1 MFIFYDILFILFCLL
16 YVPHVIIRRKWH
28 NRFMNRFGFFKAD
41 EKKIFEGKKNIWIH
55 AVSVGEVLAVLDIIQ
70 DLKKIYPHHRIVCST
85 VTITGY
91 KLALEK
97 LSKKDAVIY
106 APFDFSLVV
115 KKYIRFIKPVI
126 YIATETEIWP
136 NLFHF
141 LKKMNVP
148 IIIIN
153 GRISTKSFKK
163 YRLIKFFMRPVLS
176 CVSTFCMQSYAD
188 LHRIKCLG
196 ADETRGKMVGNLK
209 FATVEHLN
217 VEEKYTGFDSD
228 NDLLIAGSTHPG
240 EEEMIINVYKKLVA
254 EFKNLR
260 LVIVPRHIERAEEI
274 SQIVQNEELKPVSY
288 SELKKDKL
296 SADHVLVV
304 DQIGILKNLYFKAK
318 LVFVGKSFKVGGAQ
332 NMIEPLAFGKPTFVG
347 PRTENFTDVMRIF
360 LEEKVIF
367 QVETPD
373 EMTEAMRG
381 VLAYP
386 EIADE
391 LGLKAKA
398 VIERNLGAKEK
409 TIKAIRYLMDVSLV

>member
-1 MFIFYDILFILFCLL
+1 
-16 YVPHVIIRRKWH
+16 
-28 NRFMNRFGFFKAD
+28 MNRFGLFKAD
-41 EKKIFEGKKNIWIH
+41 EEKVFKGKKNIWIH

-70 DLKKIYPHHRIVCST
+70 DLKKIYPHHQIVCST

-106 APFDFSLVV
+106 APFDFSVVV
-115 KKYIRFIKPVI
+115 KKYIRLIKPVI

-136 NLFHF
+136 NLFYF
-141 LKKMNVP
+141 LKKNNVP
-148 IIIIN
+148 VIIIN

-163 YRLIKFFMRPVLS
+163 YRLIKFLMRPILN

-209 FATVEHLN
+209 FDTVEHSSFKE
-217 VEEKYTGFDSD
+217 VYTGFDSTTD
-228 NDLLIAGSTHPG
+228 ILVAGSTHPG
-240 EEEMIINVYKKLVA
+240 EEDIIIDIYKKLVH

-260 LVIVPRHIERAEEI
+260 LIIVPRHIDREEEV
-274 SQIVQNEELKPVSY
+274 SQIIQNEELKPVRF
-288 SELKKDKL
+288 SELKKEKL
-296 SADHVLVV
+296 TAEHVLVV
-304 DQIGILKNLYFKAK
+304 DQIGILRNLYVNAK
-318 LVFVGKSFKVGGAQ
+318 LVFIGKSFKVGGAQ

-347 PRTENFTDVMRIF
+347 PRTENFTDVMRVF

-367 QVETPD
+367 QVQTPD
-373 EMTEAMRG
+373 EMIEAMRG
-381 VLAYP
+381 ILVYP

-391 LGLKAKA
+391 LGLKARA
-398 VIERNLGAKEK
+398 VIEKNVGAKEK
-409 TIKAIRYLMDVSLV
+409 TIKAIRYLMQNSHA